1 MLAAIAA
8 AKRSADVVVLS
19 MHWGIHFIPRM
30 IADYQTVAAKAA
42 FAAGA
47 DLILGHHAHVPKA
60 IGVYQGK
67 VCFYSLSNFIMSS
80 SERSKEDGERFERRY
95 GVKLDPQ
102 YPRLPYGADAK
113 RSLIAKAVLTRKG
126 VERVSFLP
134 VLIDPQLRPEVL
146 RSGDARFEDA
156 LAYMRWASDGFACTM
171 QAEGD
176 EILVQ

>member
-1 MLAAIAA
+1 MRLI
-8 AKRSADVVVLS
+8 SDFLSDLWVLC
-19 MHWGIHFIPRM
+19 G
-30 IADYQTVAAKAA
+30 YLLN
-42 FAAGA
+42 
-47 DLILGHHAHVPKA
+47 DLLEFGQRLFELYIQNASPCIQHP
-60 IGVYQGK
+60 I
-67 VCFYSLSNFIMSS
+67 VC
-80 SERSKEDGERFERRY
+80 RRY

-113 RSLIAKAVLTRKG
+113 RSLIAKAVLTRKA

-134 VLIDPQLRPEVL
+134 VLIDPRLRPEVL